1 MTRGDDDDDDDE
13 GPIDEVAVAAA
24 LRRLDATIAKHPEL
38 VGPTGPDNVN
48 AWIETLETDEKGSQM
63 AKEPTQQVAFRL
75 PDSLVA
81 RLDRHVARMTK
92 EHPGLDFS
100 RADAVRSLLT
110 RALDQIEEASA
121 PTKRG
126 GR

>member
-1 MTRGDDDDDDDE
+1 MKRTDDDDE
-13 GPIDEVAVAAA
+13 RPVDEVALAAA
-24 LRRLDATIAKHPEL
+24 RRRLDALVAQHPEL

-48 AWIETLETDEKGSQM
+48 AWIETLESIEEGTDM

-75 PDSLVA
+75 PDSLIA
-81 RLDRHVARMTK
+81 RLDQHVERMSK

-110 RALDQIEEASA
+110 RALDQIEGSSS

>member
-1 MTRGDDDDDDDE
+1 MKRADDDDDDDDE

-81 RLDRHVARMTK
+81 RLDRHVERMTK

-110 RALDQIEEASA
+110 RALDEIEG
-121 PTKRG
+121 TDKHRG
-126 GR
+126 RKG